1 MDATTNEATPS
12 KVDEEQLRRTKRA
25 ALKEL
30 NIGQTGQGASQ
41 NALPRRIYSLYPNGI
56 VEMGK
61 ALDSSLK
68 RHTALIKRMRQSV
81 GLENR
86 DQILKDVESLSLEK
100 YVDEIVGAVA
110 EGILRCKTEKDI
122 WNAVEVRARSLRKPS
137 SP

>member
-1 MDATTNEATPS
+1 M
-12 KVDEEQLRRTKRA
+12 
-25 ALKEL
+25 
-30 NIGQTGQGASQ
+30 
-41 NALPRRIYSLYPNGI
+41 
-56 VEMGK
+56 
-61 ALDSSLK
+61 
-68 RHTALIKRMRQSV
+68 

-122 WNAVEVRARSLRKPS
+122 WNAVEVRARSLRKPT